1 MNIVEINSTNSRLM
15 IKAVLPLTQL
25 RLYIYLLTVLTF
37 LLTYYVL
44 VTTICDEDVE

>member
-25 RLYIYLLTVLTF
+25 RLHLFTYGTYFLTYLLRISNNYLR
-37 LLTYYVL
+37 
-44 VTTICDEDVE
+44 